1 MEPVTIVTGAFRPLH
16 DLIKTQIVSTHFL
29 EPFGH
34 HDYLSVSR
42 ETMETAQSQ
51 IDLVDQAS
59 ATEPSADFDHSLSRS
74 LSPSSSAT
82 ESQDHGK
89 RTNSLTANTV
99 TVQRHDAL
107 LRAPLR
113 SSRRDGSSESI
124 TETDKSQSQ
133 TCDSSSSDGYNDGR
147 DLLLGKSLEETRK
160 HWEMLNTQRLQVR
173 GLLDEL
179 RKERANMKALAQI
192 KDDADRDLEI
202 AIRKDPLGSNRDTL
216 ESYLVATR
224 TSRLKYQAAETIVDQ
239 LIENV
244 DDATFE
250 ADILEKRFYSR
261 LGRQT
266 LTENVSEAID
276 ETQEQEKAPSR
287 MSLRG
292 ISPERPE
299 DIHPSYERLR
309 EVYGDLQLAREYYN
323 NLTIKKSV
331 LESEDRDMLGAYELE
346 FLDDFE
352 DSLEQAKV
360 DVQTSAWKFE
370 QLRGECAAKSLI
382 PQSSP
387 FFEDGFFSG
396 HHKVQF
402 SGAEDISLDEHSVD
416 EGTLSHP
423 RYPLL
428 VTNPRHILNSPPLTS
443 KGALREA
450 LMLPPTTYG
459 RTQEIQEAMHELSI
473 ATLLQDANPEDKN
486 DYINRWLLQKL
497 RISPLEV
504 EILSLTFQKILKIL
518 DYERWQR
525 DVLRFW
531 SQDMTTE
538 PTQHSSSAI
547 LYGNKHGTKTT
558 SNLSDKREE
567 TRSET
572 MSQAVST
579 SALERVNSYDD
590 WEYLDHLR
598 DGAQSDG
605 TL

>member
-1 MEPVTIVTGAFRPLH
+1 MIVTGAFRPVH
-16 DLIKTQIVSTHFL
+16 DLIKTQIVSTHTF

-42 ETMETAQSQ
+42 ETMETAQTQ

-59 ATEPSADFDHSLSRS
+59 ATAPSADFDHSLSRS
-74 LSPSSSAT
+74 LSPSSTAT

-89 RTNSLTANTV
+89 RTNGLTSNTV

-113 SSRRDGSSESI
+113 SSRGGGSSESI

-133 TCDSSSSDGYNDGR
+133 TCDSSSSDGFDDGGH
-147 DLLLGKSLEETRK
+147 LLWGKSLEETRK
-160 HWEMLNTQRLQVR
+160 HWEMLNAQRLHVR

-202 AIRKDPLGSNRDTL
+202 AIRKDPLGPNRDTL
-216 ESYLVATR
+216 ESYLVAIR

-292 ISPERPE
+292 IGPDRPE

-323 NLTIKKSV
+323 NLTIKKAV
-331 LESEDRDMLGAYELE
+331 LESEDRDLLGAYEVE

-360 DVQTSAWKFE
+360 DVQASAWKFE

-387 FFEDGFFSG
+387 FFEDDFFSG

-402 SGAEDISLDEHSVD
+402 SGAEDISLDEHWVD
-416 EGTLSHP
+416 EATLSHP
-423 RYPLL
+423 LYPLL
-428 VTNPRHILNSPPLTS
+428 VTNPKHVLSSPPLTS

-450 LMLPPTTYG
+450 LMLPPATSG
-459 RTQEIQEAMHELSI
+459 RNQEIQEAMHEHSI

-504 EILSLTFQKILKIL
+504 EILSLTFRKILKIL

-531 SQDMTTE
+531 SQDIKTE
-538 PTQHSSSAI
+538 PTHHSSSAI
-547 LYGNKHGTKTT
+547 LDGNKHGTKTI
-558 SNLSDKREE
+558 SNPSDKREE

-572 MSQAVST
+572 MSQAVSE

-605 TL
+605 AL